1 MERYAEAFHKV
12 LANAGVAA
20 RMKAGAAQIDIT
32 PNRAARCPASDY
44 GGRQPVSTIR
54 SMLRRWPSRRVAKF
68 LLLVACDLLLVDDL
82 LLGDIRRRVS
92 EATGLAPERVW
103 ISATHTHTGPSILG
117 VLGTTRIRSIE
128 SAFPSWA
135 ARAAITAWEKREEAV
150 LGMAAGPAPGWTFP
164 RRYWMRDGTVRM
176 HPLKGSPEIVRAE
189 GVADNGLGVLWARAA
204 AEPRPADSSVL
215 SSTSAAIPSS

>member
-1 MERYAEAFHKV
+1 MRKPFTRCLPTRCRCSHESGSRPDRHHPRTGPRGVRPATTADGSRCHDPLYASALAIEA
-12 LANAGVAA
+12 
-20 RMKAGAAQIDIT
+20 
-32 PNRAARCPASDY
+32 
-44 GGRQPVSTIR
+44 GGE
-54 SMLRRWPSRRVAKF
+54 F

-117 VLGTTRIRSIE
+117 VLGTNTDTEYRER
-128 SAFPSWA
+128 FPELA

-164 RRYWMRDGTVRM
+164 
-176 HPLKGSPEIVRAE
+176 
-189 GVADNGLGVLWARAA
+189 AA
-204 AEPRPADSSVL
+204 TGCATAPCACTR
-215 SSTSAAIPSS
+215 